1 MKKKHYVVIEDKKE
15 KKVSFKKNKNKKFK
29 IKPRNK
35 VKYEGIIVNKLTIYD
50 DKFIE
55 RILKKKIKRKLD
67 QYLNYIINYL
77 DESDDDGVTD
87 LRHALNDLTRYKSI
101 IYNKYRKH
109 LDDKY
114 VELLM
119 KKIGLLEYQI
129 NHKLTYLETYDYYEN
144 YFYQNDYND
153 EYEEERGKAR

>member
-1 MKKKHYVVIEDKKE
+1 MRKKHYIMIKDKKE
-15 KKVSFKKNKNKKFK
+15 KNASFKKIKNKKFK
-29 IKPRNK
+29 IKPKNK
-35 VKYEGIIVNKLTIYD
+35 VKYEGIVVDKLTVYD

-87 LRHALNDLTRYKSI
+87 LRHALNDLTRYKNI

-119 KKIGLLEYQI
+119 QKIALLEYEI
-129 NHKLTYLETYDYYEN
+129 NHKLMYLETYDYYEN
-144 YFYQNDYND
+144 YFYQQ
-153 EYEEERGKAR
+153 EYEEEKGKAR